1 MFPKFLRAGKAGD
14 IHLAI
19 RKDGEIIGAT
29 LAALSPSPM
38 HDSMAWAD
46 MLGSWCGAVGCVGV
60 SARSRGEGA
69 GVGMVAAA
77 IQDLERRGADGV
89 FIDWVGMKG
98 FYERFGPTKWE
109 AAYWGSTRKVTSE

>member
-1 MFPKFLRAGKAGD
+1 
-14 IHLAI
+14 
-19 RKDGEIIGAT
+19 
-29 LAALSPSPM
+29 
-38 HDSMAWAD
+38 
-46 MLGSWCGAVGCVGV
+46 
-60 SARSRGEGA
+60 
-69 GVGMVAAA
+69 MVAAA